1 MDCYDYTVP
10 SKKLRY
16 VQKRPEPLQIGQ
28 SGVLIISHMSNDHAE
43 RRTFRL
49 IFHARGYLAVI
60 NIFGEGATK
69 AIAEEYAKQQYD
81 RAERVLR

>member
-1 MDCYDYTVP
+1 
-10 SKKLRY
+10 
-16 VQKRPEPLQIGQ
+16 
-28 SGVLIISHMSNDHAE
+28 
-43 RRTFRL
+43 L